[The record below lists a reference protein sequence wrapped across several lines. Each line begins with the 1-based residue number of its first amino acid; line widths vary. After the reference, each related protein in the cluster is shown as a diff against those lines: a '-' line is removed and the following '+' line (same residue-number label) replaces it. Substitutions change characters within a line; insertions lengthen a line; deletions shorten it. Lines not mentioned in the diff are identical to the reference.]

1 MDDEQPRTFN
11 NDVTPDDAI
20 LPRPTGA
27 CQPAVDAV
35 AVVNAIGS
43 LYAADVPIDQVAVI
57 LADLLGAALALPPSS
72 AFPDRPDLVAQRL
85 RNRAN
90 ALRADPAAN
99 PWLTIGA
106 RVNNLKWDALKSAVP
121 KNRPRA

>member
-1 MDDEQPRTFN
+1 
-11 NDVTPDDAI
+11 
-20 LPRPTGA
+20 
-27 CQPAVDAV
+27 
-35 AVVNAIGS
+35 
-43 LYAADVPIDQVAVI
+43 VPIDQVAVI
-57 LADLLGAALALPPSS
+57 LADLLGAALALSPSS